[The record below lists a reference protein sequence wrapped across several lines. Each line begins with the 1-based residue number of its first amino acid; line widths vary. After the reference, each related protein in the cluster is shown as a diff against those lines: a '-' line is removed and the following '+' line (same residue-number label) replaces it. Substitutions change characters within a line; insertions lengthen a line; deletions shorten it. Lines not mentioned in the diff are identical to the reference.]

1 MGMTICEKI
10 LASHSGVNKVSPGEI
25 VNATIDLAF
34 VHEMLGMPGGAAELF
49 KRAGIRRVWDPS
61 RIVALLDHW
70 TPPSTVDAAETHK
83 VCREFVREHGIEN
96 WYDMKEGICHQIL
109 PEKGHV
115 LPGELIVGSDSH
127 TITSG
132 AFGAL
137 AAGIGSTDMTIVF
150 ATGKLWFKVPE
161 TIKINIDGEIPPNIV
176 GKDIALQ
183 ILQKLGAEGANYKSI
198 EFYGEAIKQT
208 SVDSRMTI
216 TNMCAEVGAK
226 DAIIPP
232 DEKTMD
238 YLSKRVSGDPKPVY
252 ASPDAE
258 YSEELTLDVTDLEP
272 QVALPPSP
280 CNSVPVT
287 QVEGEPIDVAFI
299 GSCTNGRLE
308 DMMIASNILE
318 GRRVADSVR
327 LIVIP
332 ASREV
337 MINSLRMGYLET
349 ILEAGGIIEGATCG
363 PCMGGHMGV
372 LASGEVAIST
382 ANRNFIGR
390 MGHHTSKIYL
400 ASPATVAASSVTGR
414 ITDPRKVW

>member
-1 MGMTICEKI
+1 
-10 LASHSGVNKVSPGEI
+10 
-25 VNATIDLAF
+25 
-34 VHEMLGMPGGAAELF
+34 
-49 KRAGIRRVWDPS
+49 
-61 RIVALLDHW
+61 
-70 TPPSTVDAAETHK
+70 
-83 VCREFVREHGIEN
+83 
-96 WYDMKEGICHQIL
+96 
-109 PEKGHV
+109 
-115 LPGELIVGSDSH
+115 
-127 TITSG
+127 
-132 AFGAL
+132 
-137 AAGIGSTDMTIVF
+137 
-150 ATGKLWFKVPE
+150 
-161 TIKINIDGEIPPNIV
+161 V
-176 GKDIALQ
+176 GKDIALHL
-183 ILQKLGAEGANYKSI
+183 LQKLGAEGANYRSI

-208 SVDSRMTI
+208 SIDSRMTI

-232 DEKTMD
+232 DEKTLN
-238 YLSKRVSGDPKPVY
+238 YLSKRVRNIPKPVH

-258 YSEELTLDVTDLEP
+258 YSEKITLDVTDLEP

-287 QVEGEPIDVAFI
+287 QLEGQPIDVAFI

-308 DMMIASNILE
+308 DMMIAAKILK
-318 GRRVADSVR
+318 GKKVAGSVR

-337 MINSLRMGYLET
+337 TINSLKMGYLET
-349 ILEAGGIIEGATCG
+349 ILEAGGITEGSTCG

-400 ASPATVAASSVTGR
+400 ASPATVAASAVTGK
-414 ITDPRKVW
+414 ITDPRKIPVN